1 MPFRACLTLF
11 FLFLCVS
18 LFQFSVWSLGVACP
32 PAQGYFL
39 EHTLSLKTCSD
50 QQPLVEQQQE
60 LVAAQQQ
67 QQEYNR
73 AAQIALRAIRETEA
87 SHAHGSSGQQQFNQG
102 SAEGALTSTL
112 IALVFLTRVSSNI
125 GQEQEGA
132 AADAAKTNIVCV

>member
-1 MPFRACLTLF
+1 M
-11 FLFLCVS
+11 
-18 LFQFSVWSLGVACP
+18 ACP

-67 QQEYNR
+67 QQEYTR
-73 AAQIALRAIRETEA
+73 AAQLALRAIRETEA

-102 SAEGALTSTL
+102 SAEGALASSL
-112 IALVFLTRVSSNI
+112 LALAFLTRVSSNI
-125 GQEQEGA
+125 GQDQEGA
-132 AADAAKTNIVCV
+132 AADHATANLVCV